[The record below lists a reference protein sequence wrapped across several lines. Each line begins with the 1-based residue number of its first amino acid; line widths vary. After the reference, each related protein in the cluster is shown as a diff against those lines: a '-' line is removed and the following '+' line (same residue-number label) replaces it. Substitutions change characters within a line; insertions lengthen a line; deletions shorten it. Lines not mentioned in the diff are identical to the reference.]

1 MTYSGVRSLL
11 EIRNLFLHYKFT
23 GYEPSFYVD
32 AWLVE
37 KLAAKGGGY
46 KFPINY
52 PANPLVK
59 GAVEDYWAFEKDKKE
74 IDGQSYMYELDEV
87 TVKSVD
93 GVNISLGE
101 KESMTIIGETG
112 CGKTS
117 LLQTIL
123 NLNPS
128 GVSYKQGKIFYYDQ
142 STGTSKDLLELQ
154 DTSLNYYRGLHI
166 AYIPQIPKEALN
178 PWLEI
183 GFQSGEILQERLS
196 WKQEKIKS
204 RVLEFLGKVALP
216 DPKINI
222 KKYVHQL
229 SGGEAQ
235 RVCISLAL
243 ICEPRLLLADEPTAS
258 LDTILQNQVIEL
270 FRTLKKDLDISY
282 LFVTHNIN
290 IAAQLSD
297 SIAVMYAGEIVEKQ
311 SVEKFISQPLHPYSQ
326 GLLQADP
333 WYAIQKGSSLYVI
346 PGEIPSAS
354 RWPSGCKFHP
364 RCNEAME
371 KCFLQ
376 RPPRIEIGT
385 NNFVECFLYE

>member
-1 MTYSGVRSLL
+1 MTYSESKSLL
-11 EIRNLFLHYKFT
+11 EIKDLFLHYKFS
-23 GYEPSFYVD
+23 GYEPSFHVD

-37 KLAAKGGGY
+37 KLAIKGGGY
-46 KFPINY
+46 KFPNTG
-52 PANPLVK
+52 PKNPLLK
-59 GAVEDYWAFEKDKKE
+59 GAAEDFWAFEKDKKT
-74 IDGQSYMYELDEV
+74 IDGQSYMYEVNEV

-93 GVNISLGE
+93 GVNLSLNE

-117 LLQTIL
+117 LLLTIL

-128 GVSYKQGKIFYYDQ
+128 GIAYKQGKILYYDQ
-142 STGTSKDLLELQ
+142 FGSSKDLLELI
-154 DTSLNYYRGLHI
+154 DISLNFYRGLHI

-270 FRTLKKDLDISY
+270 LRTLKKDLDISY
-282 LFVTHNIN
+282 MFATHNIN
-290 IAAQLSD
+290 LAVQLSD
-297 SIAVMYAGEIVEKQ
+297 SIAVMYAGEIIEKQ
-311 SVEKFISQPLHPYSQ
+311 PVEKFISQPLHPYSQ

-333 WYAIQKGSSLYVI
+333 WYAMQKGSGLFEI

-354 RWPSGCKFHP
+354 RWPNGCKFHP
-364 RCNEAME
+364 RCNQAME

-376 RPPRIEIGT
+376 RPPRIKMGT
-385 NNFVECFLYE
+385 NEFVECFLYE